1 MNTLIRDWWYYCPSA
16 PEGIIL
22 QILLFVL
29 WKLCLFY
36 FSLFRFASYW
46 NVPVFTTGK
55 RYLVYFQWNVRI
67 PWILLFGIWYENLI
81 KGGMEA
87 TFRDKRSTYSSL
99 TCLGGDYG
107 QFAKFFSSLMK
118 MFSWH
123 HITFIYNQNP
133 AISGKGE
140 MSMGVYFSG
149 SPSKGGWKVK
159 HQTEES

>member
-1 MNTLIRDWWYYCPSA
+1 
-16 PEGIIL
+16 
-22 QILLFVL
+22 
-29 WKLCLFY
+29 
-36 FSLFRFASYW
+36 
-46 NVPVFTTGK
+46 
-55 RYLVYFQWNVRI
+55 
-67 PWILLFGIWYENLI
+67 
-81 KGGMEA
+81 MEA

-140 MSMGVYFSG
+140 MILLYFSTY
-149 SPSKGGWKVK
+149 SVSLREYITKLFVIMKF
-159 HQTEES
+159 

>member
-1 MNTLIRDWWYYCPSA
+1 
-16 PEGIIL
+16 
-22 QILLFVL
+22 
-29 WKLCLFY
+29 
-36 FSLFRFASYW
+36 
-46 NVPVFTTGK
+46 
-55 RYLVYFQWNVRI
+55 
-67 PWILLFGIWYENLI
+67 
-81 KGGMEA
+81 MEA

-149 SPSKGGWKVK
+149 SPSKGGEV
-159 HQTEES
+159 ES